1 MATSASTTTII
12 RLLKCLSDFPKFHFI
27 PQQDNNAEME
37 DDSMYEGN
45 NTLYD
50 WAETVPSGLT
60 QDRHASSVQ
69 ANPRIILQ
77 YLQYTKTKVVSVY
90 AISILLGSPSVHE
103 NVTVMTCCADT
114 FSHNSLFYFHLSFNN
129 HKKLERN
136 NSLGIN

>member
-60 QDRHASSVQ
+60 
-69 ANPRIILQ
+69 
-77 YLQYTKTKVVSVY
+77 
-90 AISILLGSPSVHE
+90 
-103 NVTVMTCCADT
+103 
-114 FSHNSLFYFHLSFNN
+114 
-129 HKKLERN
+129 
-136 NSLGIN
+136 